1 MALFFGKKQQQDN
14 PTDNQETTDIVMRLQ
29 VFLGKLDQ
37 KAQDL
42 YAEAKENAQAIAD
55 SDPDPFKR
63 SYYQFK
69 MGIQGQ
75 FQALL
80 QKANTTYQTQVL
92 PKANMFEQMKLTT
105 IYSEWHVK
113 FMDLMADVFQGVQ
126 LRDLEKE
133 YREIMDDYNE
143 TKEKF
148 NCSQCGGKLEINQFY
163 YISTYITCPYCQ
175 TQNTF
180 HPGTKT
186 RMLELI
192 TRDLAE
198 YRHRDLKNIYKGIR
212 EEQGVKAAEQAFR
225 TYMRAVID
233 EMNVIQPG
241 METQNDQFY
250 RRIVEE
256 YVRHGIG

>member
-1 MALFFGKKQQQDN
+1 MALFFGKKHQASPADH
-14 PTDNQETTDIVMRLQ
+14 QETTDIVARLQ
-29 VFLGKLDQ
+29 VFLAKLDE
-37 KAQDL
+37 KAQGL
-42 YAEAKENAQAIAD
+42 YTEARENAQAIAD
-55 SDPDPFKR
+55 ADPDPYKR
-63 SYYQFK
+63 AYYQFK
-69 MGIQGQ
+69 IGIQGQ

-80 QKANTTYQTQVL
+80 QKANSTYQTQVL
-92 PKANMFEQMKLTT
+92 PKASMFEQMKLTT
-105 IYSEWHVK
+105 IYSEWHTK
-113 FMDLMADVFQGVQ
+113 FMYLMTDVFEGVQ

-143 TKEKF
+143 IKEKF
-148 NCSQCGGKLEINQFY
+148 HCSQCGGKLEINQFY

-198 YRHRDLKNIYKGIR
+198 YRHQDLKEAYNNIRK
-212 EEQGVKAAEQAFR
+212 EHGVKAAEQAFK

-250 RRIVEE
+250 RRIVGE

>member
-1 MALFFGKKQQQDN
+1 MALFFGKKPQAHLVN
-14 PTDNQETTDIVMRLQ
+14 NQEATDLVTRLQ
-29 VFLGKLDQ
+29 VFLARLDE
-37 KAQDL
+37 KAQGL
-42 YAEAKENAQAIAD
+42 YTEAKENAQAIAD
-55 SDPDPFKR
+55 ADPDPFKR

-80 QKANTTYQTQVL
+80 QKANRTYQTQVL
-92 PKANMFEQMKLTT
+92 PKANMFEQMKLTAM
-105 IYSEWHVK
+105 YSEWHTK
-113 FMDLMADVFQGVQ
+113 FMYLMADVFQGVQ

-148 NCSQCGGKLEINQFY
+148 HCAQCGAKLEINQFY

-198 YRHRDLKNIYKGIR
+198 YRHRDLKDTYKGIR
-212 EEQGVKAAEQAFR
+212 KEQGVKAAEQAFR

-241 METQNDQFY
+241 MEVQNDQFY

-256 YVRHGIG
+256 YICHGIG